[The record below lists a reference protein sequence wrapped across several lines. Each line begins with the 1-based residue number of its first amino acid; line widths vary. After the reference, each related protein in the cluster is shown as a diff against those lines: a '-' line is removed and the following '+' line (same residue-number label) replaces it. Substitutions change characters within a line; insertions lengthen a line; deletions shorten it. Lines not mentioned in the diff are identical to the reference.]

1 MLQYRWRSFT
11 PLQRARLT
19 FLSLSFAFVLPSH
32 SRTRPHRVAAPIGDM
47 SSDCSSSSI
56 LETPTDTALSP
67 EESRTKELEVEVAA
81 LRLKLGDRD
90 PKAIVQKHIKLLHT
104 YNEIKDGAQALIAH
118 YARLVQKPLRQVYEE
133 LNLPFG
139 DD

>member
-1 MLQYRWRSFT
+1 MLQY
-11 PLQRARLT
+11 
-19 FLSLSFAFVLPSH
+19 
-32 SRTRPHRVAAPIGDM
+32 RVAAPIGDM

-90 PKAIVQKHIKLLHT
+90 PEAIVQKHIKLLHT